1 MNGLNKNAVQT
12 GSISLYTNF
21 NYSNS
26 PPTPLNV
33 QASVFLTVTI
43 TGIDT
48 DNNLLSNVITGIA
61 TNVSGISSIYGITYT
76 QSNPNLG
83 LNVARASAF
92 SQAQSK
98 ATQYARLAKRKLGG
112 VLSVED
118 STPFYYYGLSQ
129 VSSTA
134 TLRGHTAASSSN

>member
-1 MNGLNKNAVQT
+1 MNKNAVQT

-21 NYSNS
+21 NYSNT
-26 PPTPLNV
+26 PPTPLSV

-48 DNNLLSNVITGIA
+48 DSSLLSNVITGIA

-98 ATQYARLAKRKLGG
+98 ATQYAKLAKRKLGK

-129 VSSTA
+129 VSSTP
-134 TLRGHTAASSSN
+134 TLSGHTATSSSN

>member
-1 MNGLNKNAVQT
+1 MSKSAVQT

-26 PPTPLNV
+26 PPTPVSV

-48 DNNLLSNVITGIA
+48 DSNILSNVISGIA
-61 TNVSGISSIYGITYT
+61 SNVSGVSSIYGITYS

-98 ATQYARLAKRKLGG
+98 ATQYAKLAKRKLGSI
-112 VLSVED
+112 LSVED
-118 STPFYYYGLSQ
+118 SAPFYYYGLSQ
-129 VSSTA
+129 TSSTA
-134 TLRGHTAASSSN
+134 AMGVHAASSSN